1 MPTETKAF
9 KCNFCNKVFNNRLDA
24 ESHEQNECTKNKS
37 CCLCYFYGHVKIK
50 DELHVNNTPLCVE
63 NPASIQTRFESEI
76 VVNCKLFK
84 PNK

>member
-9 KCNFCNKVFNNRLDA
+9 KCNFCNQVFSRRRDA
-24 ESHEQNECTKNKS
+24 EFHEQNECTKNKS
-37 CCLCYFYGHVKIK
+37 CCLCYFYGHIRER
-50 DELHVNNTPLCVE
+50 DGTHVRDIPLCVV

-84 PNK
+84 SNK